1 MQCRL
6 FVQRKNKIKIT
17 QRYTKVLKISEH
29 AYDKIE
35 RMKLPKISVSVDLL
49 TEGQSEYTIFSKIKI
64 IS

>member
-35 RMKLPKISVSVDLL
+35 RMKLPKISVKPLYRKGHNS
-49 TEGQSEYTIFSKIKI
+49 YKA
-64 IS
+64 